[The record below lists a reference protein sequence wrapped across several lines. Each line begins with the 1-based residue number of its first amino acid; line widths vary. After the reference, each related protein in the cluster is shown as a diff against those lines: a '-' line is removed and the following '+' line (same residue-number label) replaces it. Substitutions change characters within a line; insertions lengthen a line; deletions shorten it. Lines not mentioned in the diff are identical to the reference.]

1 MHSIKAFY
9 DHHPQTTIVLVLHPD
24 YIDQWPE
31 ICSEH
36 KFTIPH
42 SIVAGGETRFHSVWN
57 ALQFIR
63 NDKVFSADE
72 DPLIAIHDGVRP
84 LVTSRIIEDGYQTA
98 LRSGSAIPAVR
109 STDSV
114 RVIGADETSSVID
127 RNKVVLIQTPQTF
140 RSSVLQKA
148 YEQEYDPAFTD
159 DASVIEKS
167 GYPVHIIEGD
177 IRNIKVTF
185 PVDLVIA
192 DKLIEQD

>member
-1 MHSIKAFY
+1 YAYYLIKVYTSYAIVLGGGIGSRMASPIPKQLMILKGLPVIMHSIKAFY

-42 SIVAGGETRFHSVWN
+42 SIVAGGKTRFHSVWN

-98 LRSGSAIPAVR
+98 LRS
-109 STDSV
+109 
-114 RVIGADETSSVID
+114 
-127 RNKVVLIQTPQTF
+127 
-140 RSSVLQKA
+140 
-148 YEQEYDPAFTD
+148 
-159 DASVIEKS
+159 
-167 GYPVHIIEGD
+167 
-177 IRNIKVTF
+177 
-185 PVDLVIA
+185 
-192 DKLIEQD
+192 